1 MVIKERI
8 YAVLIVSA
16 VEKFNNF
23 ITAMLPET
31 RYFPITVVS
40 SVGAAR
46 RELLERF
53 YDIIIINAPLPDDF
67 GLRLA
72 IDVCNDST
80 SGALLFV
87 RNELF
92 DDIYDKATYYGAVV
106 LPKPISLRAVDQ
118 SLRLI
123 CATRER
129 LRRIEKKT
137 VSIEDKIKE
146 IRLVNRAKWLLI
158 DHGKMT
164 EPDAHH
170 FIEKQAM
177 DRRISRS
184 EVAAKIIEAYG

>member
-1 MVIKERI
+1 MVFKERI

-31 RYFPITVVS
+31 RYFPITLVS

-46 RELLERF
+46 RELLERS

-92 DDIYDKATYYGAVV
+92 DDIYDKATYYGVVV

-129 LRRIEKKT
+129 LRLIEKKT
-137 VSIEDKIKE
+137 VSIEDKIEE

-164 EPDAHH
+164 EPDAHR

-184 EVAAKIIEAYG
+184 EVAAKIIKTYG

>member
-1 MVIKERI
+1 MVSKERT
-8 YAVLIVSA
+8 YSVLIVSA
-16 VEKFNNF
+16 VEKLNNF
-23 ITAMLPET
+23 ITERLPEA
-31 RYFPITVVS
+31 RYFPVTVVS
-40 SVGAAR
+40 SIGAAR

-87 RNELF
+87 KNELF
-92 DDIYDKATYYGAVV
+92 DDVYDKATYYGVLV
-106 LPKPISLRAVDQ
+106 LPKPISLRDVNQ

-129 LRRIEKKT
+129 LRRLEKKT
-137 VSIEDKIKE
+137 VSIEDKIEE

-158 DHGKMT
+158 DCVKMT
-164 EPDAHH
+164 ESDAHR
-170 FIEKQAM
+170 FIEKQSM
-177 DRRISRS
+177 DRRISRK
-184 EVAAKIIEAYG
+184 EVAAKIIETYG